1 MSIYNV
7 NKNFQP
13 SFEPAVNTRG
23 AYNFQPA
30 EGSSNIL
37 NGGIQPVPLAG
48 KYGGSL
54 EDAMAEAFRRSVDP
68 DYMAQQ
74 RKDALEF
81 YKAQGDQQMK
91 YRLTNDI
98 IANLGAGARAAAAGY
113 TDPAEIAR
121 MTGGIGEAYARGA
134 AATQGLTQ
142 LGAGLPA
149 APRYFNV

>member
-1 MSIYNV
+1 MAFIYDI

-13 SFEPAVNTRG
+13 GVEPAVNTRG
-23 AYNFQPA
+23 AYGFQPA

-37 NGGIQPVPLAG
+37 NGGIKPGPVAG
-48 KYGGSL
+48 KYGGAL

-98 IANLGAGARAAAAGY
+98 IANLGAGARAAFGGYQDPELLVRASAGL
-113 TDPAEIAR
+113 
-121 MTGGIGEAYARGA
+121 GNAYSRGA
-134 AATQGLTQ
+134 AATQGLAN
-142 LGAGLPA
+142 LGAGIPA
-149 APRYFNV
+149 TRYYNV